1 MLTLEVWSP
10 FQVHAYHYFEQL
22 KLKNSG
28 MNRNKSYPIVLSI
41 AGSDSSG
48 GAGIQADLKTFS
60 ALGVYGATAI
70 TAITAQNTLGVV
82 SQMALPPQMVREQ
95 IIAVMDDLHPSV
107 VKIGMLSNAEIVNA
121 VAEVLSEYKPKI
133 ILDPVIVSTSGHRLL
148 SVEAQDVIK
157 EKLLP
162 ISELVTPNIPE
173 METLTNM
180 PLSSFEE
187 KEKAAN
193 YLLSLGAKAVLLKG
207 GHEDGEVKTD
217 ILFCRTHEVSSQ
229 LIAHNSQLVSESIS
243 TQNVHGTGCTLS
255 SAIAAFLALDYSLE
269 DAVREAK
276 RYITE
281 AIRAGADVKIGHGF
295 GPVNHFFNPKPLF
308 KNE

>member
-1 MLTLEVWSP
+1 
-10 FQVHAYHYFEQL
+10 
-22 KLKNSG
+22 

-193 YLLSLGAKAVLLKG
+193 YLLSLGVKAVLLKG

-217 ILFCRTHEVSSQ
+217 ILYSKGQQSTDNGQQSLS
-229 LIAHNSQLVSESIS
+229 LVSESIS

>member
-1 MLTLEVWSP
+1 
-10 FQVHAYHYFEQL
+10 
-22 KLKNSG
+22 

-148 SVEAQDVIK
+148 SVEAQEVIK

-173 METLTNM
+173 MAALTNM

-193 YLLSLGAKAVLLKG
+193 YLLNLGVKAVLLKG

-217 ILFCRTHEVSSQ
+217 ILFFRTHEVSSQ
-229 LIAHNSQLVSESIS
+229 LTAHSSQLVSESIS
-243 TQNVHGTGCTLS
+243 TKNVHGTGCTLS

-269 DAVREAK
+269 DAVKEAK

>member
-1 MLTLEVWSP
+1 
-10 FQVHAYHYFEQL
+10 
-22 KLKNSG
+22 

-82 SQMALPPQMVREQ
+82 SQLALPPQMVREQ

-133 ILDPVIVSTSGHRLL
+133 VLDPVIVSTSGHRLL
-148 SVEAQDVIK
+148 SVEAQEVIK
-157 EKLLP
+157 ERLLP

-180 PLSSFEE
+180 PLSSFED

-207 GHEDGEVKTD
+207 GHEEGEIKKD
-217 ILFCRTHEVSSQ
+217 YLFFNGLKAKDKSLKSESVLVSEYS
-229 LIAHNSQLVSESIS
+229 SESIS
-243 TQNVHGTGCTLS
+243 TKNVHGTGCTLS
-255 SAIAAFLALDYSLE
+255 SAIAAFLALDYSLG
-269 DAVREAK
+269 DAVKEAK

>member
-1 MLTLEVWSP
+1 
-10 FQVHAYHYFEQL
+10 
-22 KLKNSG
+22 
-28 MNRNKSYPIVLSI
+28 MNQNKSYPIVLSI

-133 ILDPVIVSTSGHRLL
+133 VLDPVIVSTSGHRLL

-193 YLLSLGAKAVLLKG
+193 YLLSLGTKAVLLKG

-269 DAVREAK
+269 DAVKEAK
-276 RYITE
+276 LYITE

>member
-1 MLTLEVWSP
+1 
-10 FQVHAYHYFEQL
+10 
-22 KLKNSG
+22 

-82 SQMALPPQMVREQ
+82 SQMALPPLMVREQ

-133 ILDPVIVSTSGHRLL
+133 VLDPVIVSTSGHRLL
-148 SVEAQDVIK
+148 SVEAQEVIK

-207 GHEDGEVKTD
+207 GHEEGEVKTD
-217 ILFCRTHEVSSQ
+217 VLYFKGQQSTVNGQQSLS
-229 LIAHNSQLVSESIS
+229 LISESIS
-243 TQNVHGTGCTLS
+243 TKNVHGTGCTLS

-276 RYITE
+276 CYITE